1 MLLFKGRTPLMCAA
15 GYGHLDIV
23 EFLLNNGGDIKAK
36 DKYGKFLILFL
47 LLCRD
52 NLFLTFDKNIITI

>member
-1 MLLFKGRTPLMCAA
+1 MLAA
-15 GYGHLDIV
+15 RYGHLEIV
-23 EFLLNNGGDIKAK
+23 EFLLNNGTDIKAK